1 MKRGSHSA
9 RYLSL
14 TVLFLAI
21 AALCSVPRFGQ
32 RENEALPVV
41 SDSDAFLDMARVFSG
56 EAEHFRRDWVIDIP
70 LQYRRPLL
78 SFLAAPLGRHL
89 LGGNMRAAISVVQ
102 ILAATVTALL
112 LLRIVRKQHPDWTF
126 DWLPSVLFLSAF
138 PQMNWG
144 YHLLSDN
151 LGITTALALASYGEW
166 LLSRS
171 TATPAPSWRFWGLH
185 LALLWAVSVL
195 AFLTRETALFAVI
208 TLVYLIVARFAR
220 APRRVLLP
228 WGVVLLVVALGKLP
242 HIAYVEHHDI
252 PPWPIFNSLEALLNP
267 RYILDFVVK
276 TGVCFN
282 LAWIL
287 AALAVRRPGR
297 SRIPGFVHGWSIAAL
312 LYMAAGYYNNYVEGK
327 GGVGYPL
334 RMSFTLFP
342 YVFLRATEFLETLLP
357 AARRMAV
364 VIAYAVVQYAI
375 NLLGVSLDPA
385 QGKITITDVL
395 EGVRSLFR

>member
-14 TVLFLAI
+14 TLLFLAI
-21 AALCSVPRFGQ
+21 AALCSIPRFGQ

-56 EAEHFRRDWVIDIP
+56 EAEHFRPDFVFNNPRH
-70 LQYRRPLL
+70 YRRPLL
-78 SFLAAPLGRHL
+78 SLLAAPLGRHV
-89 LGGNMRAAISVVQ
+89 LGGNMRAAISIVQ

-151 LGITTALALASYGEW
+151 LGITAALALASYGEW
-166 LLSRS
+166 LLGRS
-171 TATPAPSWRFWGLH
+171 TATPAPSWRFWGVH
-185 LALLWAVSVL
+185 LALLWAVSALSFL
-195 AFLTRETALFAVI
+195 ARETALIAVI
-208 TLVYLIVARFAR
+208 TLVYLTVARFAR
-220 APRRVLLP
+220 APRRVLLA
-228 WGVVLLVVALGKLP
+228 WGLMLLVVALGKLP
-242 HIAYVEHHDI
+242 HFAYVEHHQI
-252 PPWPIFNSLEALLNP
+252 PPWPMSNTMEALLNP

-297 SRIPGFVHGWSIAAL
+297 SRIPDFVHGWSIAAL
-312 LYMAAGYYNNYVEGK
+312 LYMAAGYYTNFVEGK
-327 GGVGYPL
+327 GAVGYPL

-342 YVFLRATEFLETLLP
+342 YVFLRATEFLETLVP

-364 VIAYAVVQYAI
+364 VVIYAVVQYAI

-385 QGKITITDVL
+385 QGRITITDVI